1 MQNNRCLLL
10 TITVYIRQIEF
21 CRETEIKLA
30 GRKCDLIADCRLYVY
45 IQLWSIESSLS
56 NFLCIINFQIIQYRA
71 ECILC
76 LVPHSIIIMILFFVC
91 RITQRQY
98 TTVIGNSEILVG
110 TKNQVYNLGKLILN
124 LLRCYKQM
132 RIVLTEMSA
141 SLDTL

>member
-1 MQNNRCLLL
+1 
-10 TITVYIRQIEF
+10 
-21 CRETEIKLA
+21 
-30 GRKCDLIADCRLYVY
+30 
-45 IQLWSIESSLS
+45 
-56 NFLCIINFQIIQYRA
+56 
-71 ECILC
+71 
-76 LVPHSIIIMILFFVC
+76 MILFFVC

-132 RIVLTEMSA
+132 RIVLTKMSA